1 MNDETS
7 NAEEFNIGIVIEQA
21 KKVVLDPIGFYRNMP
36 TSGGYANPIIFLVV
50 MTAATMVIAF
60 VFSLIGLAKFNP
72 MIGGVMTISMLII
85 MPIFA
90 VLGSFIA
97 AAIMFVIWKLMG
109 SQKDYETAYRCVAYS
124 FAIGPVIAVISFIP
138 YVANLVKA
146 LWGCFLLY
154 TASVEVHD
162 IKAKTAMIVF
172 GIFAALNIMMSVGV
186 ERSARTFQSKFGNYN
201 KEIEKAYNEGSVGA
215 ALEKMENMDEMTP
228 EEAGKQFGEL
238 MKGLGEFSK
247 AMEESAAEAEESEK
261 DD

>member
-7 NAEEFNIGIVIEQA
+7 NTEEFNIGTVIEQA

-50 MTAATMVIAF
+50 MVAITMVIGF

-72 MIGGVMTISMLII
+72 MIGGAVTIGMLVIV
-85 MPIFA
+85 PIVA
-90 VLGSFIA
+90 VIGSFIA

-124 FAIGPVIAVISFIP
+124 TAIGPVIAVISFIP

-154 TASVEVHD
+154 TASVEVHE

-172 GIFAALNIMMSVGV
+172 GIIAALNVMMGFGA
-186 ERSARTFQSKFGNYN
+186 ERSMRNIDSYSQQ
-201 KEIEKAYNEGSVGA
+201 IEKAYNEGSVGA
-215 ALEKMENMDEMTP
+215 TLKKMENMDELTP

-247 AMEESAAEAEESEK
+247 GMEQTVSEGEESEK
-261 DD
+261 ED